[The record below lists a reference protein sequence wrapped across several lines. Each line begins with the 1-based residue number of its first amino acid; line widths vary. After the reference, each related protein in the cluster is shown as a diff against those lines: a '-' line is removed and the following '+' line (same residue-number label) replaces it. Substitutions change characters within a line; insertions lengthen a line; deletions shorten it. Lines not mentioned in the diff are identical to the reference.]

1 MSQQLSG
8 DRPSL
13 IALERYDSS
22 PVLIL
27 VCLRDMLI
35 TMLQLVIGL
44 RDVALSRVIRLI
56 SVAHEVTPDVG
67 DLLHDCDE
75 FD

>member
-1 MSQQLSG
+1 
-8 DRPSL
+8 
-13 IALERYDSS
+13 
-22 PVLIL
+22 
-27 VCLRDMLI
+27 MLI